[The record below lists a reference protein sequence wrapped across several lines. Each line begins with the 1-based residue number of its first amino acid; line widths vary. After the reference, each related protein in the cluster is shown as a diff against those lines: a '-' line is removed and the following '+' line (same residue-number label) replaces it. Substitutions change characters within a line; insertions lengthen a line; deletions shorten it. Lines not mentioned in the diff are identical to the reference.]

1 MTTTH
6 LVNIILSLNILFLAV
21 LTFAVLDS
29 AIFEYKR
36 HRRESNNDRRRPRR
50 YEKEDRD

>member
-1 MTTTH
+1 MSTTH
-6 LVNIILSLNILFLAV
+6 LVNIILSLNILFLAA

-36 HRRESNNDRRRPRR
+36 HKRETRKHERQERRERK
-50 YEKEDRD
+50 EKD